1 MVVNATFN
9 NISVISQWSV
19 LLVEETGVPRENHL
33 PTASHIRL
41 ADKLY
46 NIKLYRVHLG
56 IRTIIVVIGTDCTGT
71 GQLKIHTIRIKDGP
85 PLNKRQR
92 IPKKQSKKDNP
103 EKLETQGTQD
113 KENKTKTQHNR
124 SWTPLYANKHK

>member
-41 ADKLY
+41 TDKLY

-56 IRTIIVVIGTDCTGT
+56 IRTHNYSCDRHRLHR
-71 GQLKIHTIRIKDGP
+71 QLKIHTIRIKDGP

-92 IPKKQSKKDNP
+92 IPKEQSKKTIQRNW
-103 EKLETQGTQD
+103 KHRVHKT
-113 KENKTKTQHNR
+113 KKNKTKTQHNR